1 MQITTISKTVKKI
14 KDCTFNYCMVG
25 LTVVTLGRG
34 LKEIGEEAFYRC
46 TLLQCIAVPPSVND
60 IFPLGWRNIL
70 TTRHKIDSDYFVH
83 TRQQIP
89 WNVVA

>member
-1 MQITTISKTVKKI
+1 MQITTISKTVI
-14 KDCTFNYCMVG
+14 NYCMVG
-25 LTVVTLGRG
+25 LTVVTLGSG

-60 IFPLGWRNIL
+60 TFPLGWRNIL
-70 TTRHKIDSDYFVH
+70 TTRHKIDGDYFVH